1 MQYLLQ
7 YLVLIPICGFL
18 ISLFIPRSN
27 ENRLADVAFYSVLL
41 QLVSTCVVLI
51 IWLFISHDAA
61 TFDKTALVLPTGQ
74 DEFNLNFLFDKA
86 SAVFLIVG
94 GILSALIILY
104 SRPYL
109 HREENYKRFFCI
121 ILFFYSGYVLTILS
135 GNLETWFIGWEFLG
149 ISSFLLISYYK
160 ERYLPV
166 KNAYKVF
173 SIYRLADIGIILAIW
188 AVHSLLKSPGTFTLL
203 NNPEYIS
210 YHLENN
216 HAELIFI
223 SLMFLLA
230 ACAKSA
236 QLPFSSWLPRAMEGP
251 TSSSA
256 IFYGSLSVH
265 MGVFLLLRTFGV
277 WQHLWSIRVLIVLI
291 GISTTL
297 VASGIAKVQSSA
309 KSQIAYS
316 SIAQIG
322 LMFVEIGLGFD
333 NLVLFHF
340 AGNAFFRTYQLLISP
355 SIVSHA
361 IRRLSY
367 SHKQSARSFES
378 FLPQKLRY
386 SLYVLYLKECNLDLL
401 LYKYLWWPMK
411 FLGNKI
417 NFIKLKYQIS
427 LFVVSLLAG
436 WYLLH
441 DALTNPN
448 QNYNQ
453 IIAVVFAAFGIMAVL
468 KAFTCRK
475 SATGAWFL
483 VIMNHCYMVLALAC
497 NKHFYLTELIIYLSG
512 VFIAGISGYVCLKIL
527 AAKEGKFTLGRFW
540 GYSVAH
546 PTLEIMFLLSCLGL
560 MAFPISPTFVG
571 EDLLFAHIG
580 RDQFLLAFLVSMSF
594 ILGGLSIIRI
604 YARIFLGQDSKTTA
618 SLAARYY

>member
-1 MQYLLQ
+1 M
-7 YLVLIPICGFL
+7 IGFV

-27 ENRLADVAFYSVLL
+27 ENGLANVAFYTVLL
-41 QLVSTCVVLI
+41 QLVSTCIVLI
-51 IWLFISHDAA
+51 IWLFISSNSAN
-61 TFDKTALVLPTGQ
+61 FDKTALVVPTGQ
-74 DEFNLNFLFDKA
+74 DEFALTFLFDKA
-86 SAVFLIVG
+86 AAVFLIVG

-203 NNPEYIS
+203 NNPEYVNYNMQHNYS
-210 YHLENN
+210 VLV
-216 HAELIFI
+216 FI
-223 SLMFLLA
+223 SLMFILS

-265 MGVFLLLRTFGV
+265 IGVFLLLRTFGV
-277 WQHLWSIRVLIVLI
+277 WQHLWSIRILVILI

-361 IRRLSY
+361 IRKLSY
-367 SHKQSARSFES
+367 SHKENTRSFES

-386 SLYVLYLKECNLDLL
+386 SLYVLYLKECNLDLFL
-401 LYKYLWWPMK
+401 FTYLWWPMK
-411 FLGNKI
+411 YLGNKI
-417 NFIKLKYQIS
+417 NFIQIKYQVTLFVIS
-427 LFVVSLLAG
+427 LFFG
-436 WYLLH
+436 WLLLH
-441 DALTNPN
+441 NALTNLN
-448 QNYNQ
+448 HDYNQ
-453 IIAVVFAAFGIMAVL
+453 IVAIIFAVFGIMAVL
-468 KAFTCRK
+468 KAFTCRN
-475 SATGAWFL
+475 SPRGAWFL
-483 VIMNHCYMVLALAC
+483 VILNHCYMVLALAC
-497 NKHFYLTELIIYLSG
+497 NKHFYLTELVIYLSG
-512 VFIAGISGYVCLKIL
+512 VVIAGICGYVCLSIL
-527 AAKEGKFTLGRFW
+527 SAKEGKLSLNRFW

-546 PTLEIMFLLSCLGL
+546 PKLEIIFLLSCLGL

-580 RDQFLLAFLVSMSF
+580 RDQFVLAFLVSMSF

-604 YARIFLGQDSKTTA
+604 YARIFMGQDSKDTA
-618 SLAARYY
+618 ELAARYY